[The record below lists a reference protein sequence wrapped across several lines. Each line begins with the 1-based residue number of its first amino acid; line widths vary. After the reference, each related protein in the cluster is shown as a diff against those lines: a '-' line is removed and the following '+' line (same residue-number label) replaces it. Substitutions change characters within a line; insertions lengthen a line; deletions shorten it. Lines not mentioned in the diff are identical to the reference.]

1 MAPRRTG
8 HRCRRAAP
16 PQAGRRRGRW
26 GCRVLIAVFWGFV
39 AGAAF
44 FFTLGAVE
52 G

>member
-1 MAPRRTG
+1 
-8 HRCRRAAP
+8 
-16 PQAGRRRGRW
+16 
-26 GCRVLIAVFWGFV
+26 VLIAVFWGFV